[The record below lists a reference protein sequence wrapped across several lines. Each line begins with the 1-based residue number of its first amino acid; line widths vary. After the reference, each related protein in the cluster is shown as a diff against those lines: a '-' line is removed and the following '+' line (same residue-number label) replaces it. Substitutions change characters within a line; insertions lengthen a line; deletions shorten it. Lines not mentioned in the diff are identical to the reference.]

1 MIWPATTSKGCPC
14 RSYMASR
21 NRGSMTTI
29 IANVA
34 ELEPTALRSKKKSGT
49 PTSTAA
55 PKHTNCRRVSPNS
68 TLLFTFVRSFGTV
81 TYANLSTSLMCAEQ
95 AL

>member
-1 MIWPATTSKGCPC
+1 MTWPATTSKGCPW

-21 NRGSMTTI
+21 NKGSMTTI

-34 ELEPTALRSKKKSGT
+34 GLDPTDLRSKKKSGT

-55 PKHTNCRRVSPNS
+55 PKHTSCRRVSPNS

-81 TYANLSTSLMCAEQ
+81 TYAKLSSLQ
-95 AL
+95 S

>member
-1 MIWPATTSKGCPC
+1 MIWLATTSSGCPC

-21 NRGSMTTI
+21 NKGSMMTI

-34 ELEPTALRSKKKSGT
+34 VLEFTALRSKKKSGT

-55 PKHTNCRRVSPNS
+55 PKHTSCRRVSPNS

-81 TYANLSTSLMCAEQ
+81 TYAKLSSLQ
-95 AL
+95 SLKISI